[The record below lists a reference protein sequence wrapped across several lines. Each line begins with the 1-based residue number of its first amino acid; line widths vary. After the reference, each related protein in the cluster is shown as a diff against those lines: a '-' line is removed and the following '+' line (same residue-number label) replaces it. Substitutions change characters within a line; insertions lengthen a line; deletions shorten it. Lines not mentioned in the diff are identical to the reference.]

1 MTKRKF
7 LSIFYYHLGHNADR
21 LLYMISPV
29 PDWVGDKLT
38 DLYQWAMWKSVKYDD
53 FYEVWNTN
61 DEIPTKEWYKKKM
74 DKKYNR
80 GK

>member
-1 MTKRKF
+1 
-7 LSIFYYHLGHNADR
+7 
-21 LLYMISPV
+21 MISPV
-29 PDWVGDKLT
+29 PDWVGDKLA

-74 DKKYNR
+74 NK
-80 GK
+80 

>member
-29 PDWVGDKLT
+29 PDWVGDKLA

-53 FYEVWNTN
+53 FYEVW
-61 DEIPTKEWYKKKM
+61 KKAPPFSLQRY
-74 DKKYNR
+74 DKKQE
-80 GK
+80 K